1 MATDEVL
8 PGSPESEPHTPQPP
22 QRMSSNKKALV
33 IVAVVFAVVVGLY
46 CANRYWI
53 APVTASAGVPAGKY
67 PAAPD
72 FSVTDLSGQ
81 NVKLS
86 DYRGNVLLLDFWAT
100 WCGPCRMEIP
110 GFVQLQD
117 RYRDQ
122 GFRVLGISMDDDV
135 QPVHEFY
142 QQFHLNYTV
151 AMGNDRLG
159 ELYGGIIGL
168 PTTFLIGRDGRIYD
182 KVAGAVDAARFEE
195 EIKVLLAAKP
205 GQEVASFQAD
215 GRSDSIDV
223 ETPAEVNSQV
233 PGIDLSKLTPEQIAQ
248 YKQTLTKQN
257 CTCGCNYN
265 LLDCRTKDRSC
276 GVSKQIAR
284 DLLAKLDK
292 NKI

>member
-1 MATDEVL
+1 MATDEML
-8 PGSPESEPHTPQPP
+8 PGQPENQEQPP
-22 QRMSSNKKALV
+22 EPANRRSGGNKALL
-33 IVAVVFAVVVGLY
+33 IFTLIAAALVGLY
-46 CANRYWI
+46 FANHYWI
-53 APVTASAGVPAGKY
+53 APVTANTRPAASKY

-81 NVKLS
+81 NVKLA
-86 DYRGNVLLLDFWAT
+86 DYRGDVVLLDFWAT

-122 GFRVLGISMDDDV
+122 GLRILGISMDDSI

-142 QQFHLNYTV
+142 QQFHMNYTV

-182 KVAGAVDAARFEE
+182 KVAGAVDASRFEE
-195 EIKVLLAAKP
+195 EIKMLLAAKP
-205 GQEVASFQAD
+205 GQGTANFQTE
-215 GRSDSIDV
+215 GTSDSIDV

-233 PGIDLSKLTPEQIAQ
+233 PGIDLANLTPAQ
-248 YKQTLTKQN
+248 VAAYKQALKSQN

-284 DLLAKLDK
+284 EILAKMGK
-292 NKI
+292 NKV

>member
-1 MATDEVL
+1 
-8 PGSPESEPHTPQPP
+8 
-22 QRMSSNKKALV
+22 MSSKNKALMTIAV
-33 IVAVVFAVVVGLY
+33 IVVAGVGLY

-53 APVTASAGVPAGKY
+53 APVTASTGIPAGKY

-86 DYRGNVLLLDFWAT
+86 GYRGDVLLLDFWAT

-117 RYRDQ
+117 RYRGQ

-182 KVAGAVDAARFEE
+182 KVAGA
-195 EIKVLLAAKP
+195 
-205 GQEVASFQAD
+205 
-215 GRSDSIDV
+215 
-223 ETPAEVNSQV
+223 
-233 PGIDLSKLTPEQIAQ
+233 
-248 YKQTLTKQN
+248 
-257 CTCGCNYN
+257 
-265 LLDCRTKDRSC
+265 
-276 GVSKQIAR
+276 
-284 DLLAKLDK
+284 
-292 NKI
+292 